1 MQQTKLQNRIRL
13 ALRALLLLAL
23 AAVFAVFSSDAV
35 NGRWAYYLPTTITV
49 NGEEVVVNEALALNE
64 YTEADFAL
72 DEDGRMTCL
81 TSGWRTG
88 IDVSAHQGDIDWEA
102 VAADGVSFAMLRVG
116 FRGYGA
122 EGTLNLD
129 ESFLQNAQA
138 ALAAGVEIG
147 VYFFS
152 QATSVEEAEEEA
164 AFVLEQLEGLDI
176 TFPVAYDWE
185 IIDAEDSG
193 EGGARTD
200 DVDEE
205 TSAACAEAFCAAVT
219 QAGYRAA
226 LYVNNQTG
234 YFSYD
239 DALLQSYFL
248 WYAGYEQSYPDYY
261 YAVDL
266 WQYTESGT
274 VDGITGS
281 VDLNIYPIETDPADS
296 GSTGG
301 TGGGS
306 ASGSLEADTKSSL

>member
-1 MQQTKLQNRIRL
+1 MQQTKLHNRIKL
-13 ALRALLLLAL
+13 ALRAALVLAL

-49 NGEEVVVNEALALNE
+49 NGEEVVVNEALEQNE
-64 YTEADFAL
+64 YTEEDFAL
-72 DEDGRMTCL
+72 GEDGRMVCL
-81 TSGWRTG
+81 TSGYRTG

-129 ESFLQNAQA
+129 DYFLQNAQSA
-138 ALAAGVEIG
+138 VAAGLDIG

-152 QATSVEEAEEEA
+152 QATSAEEAEEEA
-164 AFVLEQLEGLDI
+164 AFVLEQLEGLTI

-185 IIDAEDSG
+185 LIDAEDSG
-193 EGGARTD
+193 ETGARTD
-200 DVDEE
+200 DVDDE
-205 TSAACAEAFCAAVT
+205 TAAACAEAFCAAIT
-219 QAGYRAA
+219 QAGYQAA

-274 VDGITGS
+274 VDGVTGG

-296 GSTGG
+296 SATGDSSGSTSLE
-301 TGGGS
+301 TEGS
-306 ASGSLEADTKSSL
+306 A

>member
-1 MQQTKLQNRIRL
+1 MQQTKLHNRIKW
-13 ALRALLLLAL
+13 ALRAALVLAL

-49 NGEEVVVNEALALNE
+49 NGEEVVVNEALEQNE
-64 YTEADFAL
+64 YTEEDFTL
-72 DEDGRMTCL
+72 DEDGRMVCL
-81 TSGWRTG
+81 TSGYRTG

-129 ESFLQNAQA
+129 EYFLQNAQA
-138 ALAAGVEIG
+138 AVEAGLDIG

-152 QATSVEEAEEEA
+152 QATSAAEAEEEA
-164 AFVLEQLEGLDI
+164 AFVLEQLEGLTI

-185 IIDAEDSG
+185 LIDAEDSG
-193 EGGARTD
+193 EAGARTD
-200 DVDEE
+200 DVDDE
-205 TSAACAEAFCAAVT
+205 TAAACAEAFCAAIT
-219 QAGYRAA
+219 QAGYQAA

-248 WYAGYEQSYPDYY
+248 WYAGYDQSYPDYY

-274 VDGITGS
+274 VDGIVGG

-296 GSTGG
+296 GSDGDVS
-301 TGGGS
+301 GS
-306 ASGSLEADTKSSL
+306 SAGSLETEGSA

>member
-1 MQQTKLQNRIRL
+1 MQQTKLHNRIKQ
-13 ALRALLLLAL
+13 ALHAALVLAL
-23 AAVFAVFSSDAV
+23 AAVFTVFPSDAV

-49 NGEEVVVNEALALNE
+49 NGEEVVVNEALEQNE
-64 YTEADFAL
+64 YTEEDFAL
-72 DEDGRMTCL
+72 DENGRMVCL
-81 TSGWRTG
+81 TSGYRTG
-88 IDVSAHQGDIDWEA
+88 VDVSAHQGEIDWEA
-102 VAADGVSFAMLRVG
+102 VAADGISFAMLRVG

-129 ESFLQNAQA
+129 DCFLQNAQA
-138 ALAAGVEIG
+138 ALEAGLDIG

-152 QATSVEEAEEEA
+152 QATSVAEAEEEA

-185 IIDAEDSG
+185 LIDAEDSG
-193 EGGARTD
+193 EDGARTD
-200 DVDEE
+200 AVDDE
-205 TSAACAEAFCAAVT
+205 TAAACAEAFCAKIT
-219 QAGYRAA
+219 QAGYQAA
-226 LYVNNQTG
+226 LYCNNQTG

-274 VDGITGS
+274 VDGITGG
-281 VDLNIYPIETDPADS
+281 VDLNIYPIDTDPADS
-296 GSTGG
+296 GSTGDAS
-301 TGGGS
+301 GS
-306 ASGSLEADTKSSL
+306 ASGSLGTEGSA

>member
-1 MQQTKLQNRIRL
+1 MQQTKLHNRIKL
-13 ALRALLLLAL
+13 ALRAALVLAL

-49 NGEEVVVNEALALNE
+49 NGEEVVVNEALEQNE
-64 YTEADFAL
+64 YTEEDFAL
-72 DEDGRMTCL
+72 DEDGRMACL
-81 TSGWRTG
+81 TSGYRTG

-129 ESFLQNAQA
+129 DYFLQNAQA
-138 ALAAGVEIG
+138 AVEAGLDIG

-152 QATSVEEAEEEA
+152 QATSAEEAEEEA
-164 AFVLEQLEGLDI
+164 AFVLEQLEGLTI

-185 IIDAEDSG
+185 LIDAEDSG
-193 EGGARTD
+193 EAGARTD
-200 DVDEE
+200 DVDDE
-205 TSAACAEAFCAAVT
+205 TAAACAEAFCAAVT
-219 QAGYRAA
+219 QAGYQAA

-266 WQYTESGT
+266 WQYTESGA
-274 VDGITGS
+274 VNGVTGG
-281 VDLNIYPIETDPADS
+281 VDLNIYPIDTDPADS
-296 GSTGG
+296 STTGDSSGSTSLE
-301 TGGGS
+301 TEGS
-306 ASGSLEADTKSSL
+306 A

>member
-1 MQQTKLQNRIRL
+1 MQQTKLHNRIKL
-13 ALRALLLLAL
+13 ALRAALVLAL

-49 NGEEVVVNEALALNE
+49 NGEEVVVNEALEQNE
-64 YTEADFAL
+64 YTEEDFAL
-72 DEDGRMTCL
+72 GEDGRMVCL
-81 TSGWRTG
+81 TSGYRTG

-129 ESFLQNAQA
+129 EYFLQNAQA
-138 ALAAGVEIG
+138 AVEAGLDIG

-152 QATSVEEAEEEA
+152 QATSAEEAEEEA
-164 AFVLEQLEGLDI
+164 AFVLEQLEGLTI

-185 IIDAEDSG
+185 LIDAEDSG
-193 EGGARTD
+193 ETGARTD
-200 DVDEE
+200 DVDDE
-205 TSAACAEAFCAAVT
+205 TAAACAEAFCAAIT
-219 QAGYRAA
+219 QAGYQAA

-239 DALLQSYFL
+239 DAQLQSYFL

-266 WQYTESGT
+266 WQYTESGA
-274 VDGITGS
+274 VDGIVGG
-281 VDLNIYPIETDPADS
+281 VDLNIYPIDSDPADS
-296 GSTGG
+296 SATGDASSSSASLE
-301 TGGGS
+301 TEGS
-306 ASGSLEADTKSSL
+306 A

>member
-1 MQQTKLQNRIRL
+1 MQQTKLHNRIKL
-13 ALRALLLLAL
+13 ALQALLVLAL

-35 NGRWAYYLPTTITV
+35 NGRWAYYQPTTITV
-49 NGEEVVVNEALALNE
+49 NGEEVVVNEALEQNE
-64 YTEADFAL
+64 YTEEDFAL

-81 TSGWRTG
+81 TSGYRTG
-88 IDVSAHQGDIDWEA
+88 VDVSAHQGDIDWEA
-102 VAADGVSFAMLRVG
+102 VAAAGVSFAMLRVG

-129 ESFLQNAQA
+129 DYFLQNAQA
-138 ALAAGVEIG
+138 AVAAGLEVG
-147 VYFFS
+147 AYFFS
-152 QATSVEEAEEEA
+152 QATSAEEAEEEA
-164 AFVLEQLEGLDI
+164 AFVLEQLEWLAI

-185 IIDAEDSG
+185 LIDTENSG
-193 EGGARTD
+193 EDGARTD
-200 DVDEE
+200 DVDDE
-205 TSAACAEAFCAAVT
+205 TAAACAEAFCAAIT
-219 QAGYRAA
+219 QAGYQAA

-274 VDGITGS
+274 VDGITGG
-281 VDLNIYPIETDPADS
+281 VDLNIYPIDTDPADS
-296 GSTGG
+296 GSTGD
-301 TGGGS
+301 
-306 ASGSLEADTKSSL
+306 ASGSTSLETEGNP